1 LNSVPL
7 KDQQARQQIVNKL
20 DTCILVEAGAGS
32 GKTSSLV
39 DRMVAL
45 IRDDRCRAESMAAIT
60 FTRKAAQELR
70 GRFQVELERAFAKE
84 TEDTQ
89 REMLGRGLEELDRCF
104 LGTVHSFCATILRE
118 RPIEANLDPDF
129 EELDDIEDAFL
140 LERAWDEY
148 LVSVQNGSPE
158 LLEGLQKLD
167 VDALDLQAYYRVLST
182 YTDVEVV
189 SAHVP
194 WPDVT
199 AARRELYALLDWAR
213 SVVPQNPPVKGWDG
227 LQELLRTALRRRS
240 VFDLNDDI
248 ILLRLLADID
258 RSGGITLN
266 RWNSPE
272 DAKQAKDRFETFRN
286 DYLEPAIGQWREYRH
301 APIIE
306 FILPAI
312 AHYEKLKMEKSRL
325 NYQDLLINTA
335 TLLRQNPEVRSYF
348 QGRYTHLLVD
358 EFQDTDP
365 IQAEIMFY
373 LTGQDQSETEWRML
387 QPRPGSLFVVGDP
400 KQSIYRF
407 RRADIDTYN
416 EVKRLIVASGGAVL
430 HLTTNFRSLDALG
443 EWANPVFR
451 TLLSDNETRFQAAFE
466 GLDTV
471 RVAAG
476 DHQCGLR
483 KISIPKVERNK
494 ADEIA
499 RVDAARIA
507 TFISKAL
514 AGGMSFS
521 RTDEERLAGLTE
533 KPRPRDFLIL
543 MRYKANMDLYA
554 SALESRGILYQ
565 IAGGEGFSQSP
576 ELLNLLKLLRSLL
589 DPGDPVRL
597 VAVLR
602 GRFFG
607 ISDSQLYRFKR
618 AGGSFDIYSDIPEL
632 DPGDRDVFTWAY
644 EQLRRFREWTQN
656 LPVSAAVEA
665 IMTELGSVPDALT
678 GELGRSR
685 AGRLVQCLELLAD
698 AERKGKT
705 SLAVLVEYLANLVDV
720 GIEEEINIAP
730 WENDY
735 VRIMNLHK
743 AKGLEAPVV
752 FLANPAKNASHT
764 PTVHICRTDGMPRG
778 FFVIENM
785 WGYAREVLGQPVG
798 WDAYC
803 ETEQQYLNAEENRLL
818 YVAATRAKEL
828 LVVSTYEGKPEISP
842 WSPFEAHLAD
852 VPALEECGDDEE
864 TAGADKKIELR
875 AGDFDKAKAAI
886 QSIRNIINVASYSHV
901 PVTSLVQDQESAPA
915 RVATRRG
922 QSWGNVIHR
931 MLDACARGTV
941 PDMEQLAARALE
953 EERRNPEEAP
963 RVLQEVGRVLDSPL
977 WKRAMDSSQHYSEVP
992 FYTDIKID
1000 KPGDTD
1006 EDTVISGTIDLVF
1019 KEGDGWVIVD
1029 FKTDTVSGEQ
1039 QLASLVNYYAP
1050 QLELY
1055 RKAWESV
1062 VGEPVHEVGLNFTS
1076 ISKFLTVKNL
1086 TELQAQTLASQQGH
1100 YLQIG
1105 DRAWEIEP
1113 QAEVVAP
1120 SWSDLLEEIIDE
1132 ECCRIVANFVE
1143 KGIRPPDRVGFE
1155 LINDRVEV
1163 IAEAEVAWEQEMVA
1177 LLRTDQQEFKGIFD
1191 AAGWKAYVADS
1202 GIIAEMEKALS
1213 RSKL

>member
-1 LNSVPL
+1 VPL
-7 KDQQARQQIVNKL
+7 KDELARQQIVHDL
-20 DTCILVEAGAGS
+20 DTCLIVEAGAGS

-39 DRMVAL
+39 GRMVAL
-45 IRDDRCRAESMAAIT
+45 IREGRCRSENMAAIT

-70 GRFQVELERAFAKE
+70 GRFQVALEKACANEADGLK
-84 TEDTQ
+84 
-89 REMLGRGLEELDRCF
+89 RERLGRGLEELDRCF

-129 EELDDIEDAFL
+129 EELDDIEDALL

-148 LVSVQNGSPE
+148 LMSVQNDSPE

-167 VDALDLQAYYRVLST
+167 VDARDLKAYYRALST

-189 SAHVP
+189 RVHVP
-194 WPDVT
+194 QPDMA
-199 AARRELYALLDWAR
+199 AARREFYALLDWAEA
-213 SVVPQNPPVKGWDG
+213 VLPQNPPVKGWDG
-227 LQELLRTALRRRS
+227 LQELLRTALRRRN
-240 VFDLNDDI
+240 VFDLNDDLV
-248 ILLRLLADID
+248 LLRLLADID

-272 DAKQAKDRFETFRN
+272 DAKHAKERFETFRN
-286 DYLEPAIGQWREYRH
+286 DHLEPALRQWREYRH

-312 AHYEKLKMEKSRL
+312 TYYEELKREKSRL

-335 TLLRQNPEVRSYF
+335 TLLGQNPEVRSCV

-373 LTGQDQSETEWRML
+373 LTGQDKSETDWRRL

-430 HLTTNFRSLDALG
+430 HLTTNFRSLDVLG
-443 EWANPVFR
+443 AWANPVFR

-466 GLDTV
+466 GLDTI

-476 DHQCGLR
+476 DYQCGLR
-483 KISIPKVERNK
+483 KISIPKIKYNK
-494 ADEIA
+494 AEEIA
-499 RVDAARIA
+499 KVDADRIA
-507 TFISKAL
+507 AFISQAL

-554 SALESRGILYQ
+554 SALESRGIPYQ
-565 IAGGEGFSQSP
+565 IAGSEGFSQSP
-576 ELLNLLKLLRSLL
+576 ELLDLLKLLRSLL

-607 ISDSQLYRFKR
+607 ISDSQLYRFKK
-618 AGGSFDIYSDIPEL
+618 ADGSFDIYSDIPEL
-632 DPGDRDVFTWAY
+632 DPGDRDIFTWAY
-644 EQLRRFREWTQN
+644 EQLRRFREWTQH
-656 LPVSAAVEA
+656 LPVSAALEA
-665 IMTELGSVPDALT
+665 IMAELGCVPDALT

-698 AERKGKT
+698 AERQGTT
-705 SLAVLVEYLANLVDV
+705 SFAGLVDYLANLVDV
-720 GIEEEINIAP
+720 GIEEEIAIAP
-730 WENDY
+730 GESDY

-752 FLANPAKNASHT
+752 FLANPAKNTSHT
-764 PTVHICRTDGMPRG
+764 PTTHICRTDGTPSG

-818 YVAATRAKEL
+818 YVAATRARDM
-828 LVVSTYEGKPEISP
+828 LVVSAYEGKPEISP

-852 VPALEECGDDEE
+852 VPELDVCGDDEE
-864 TAGADKKIELR
+864 AVGVYKWIDLKIAD
-875 AGDFDKAKAAI
+875 FNKAKADI
-886 QSIRNIINVASYSHV
+886 QTIRNIINVVSYSHV
-901 PVTSLVQDQESAPA
+901 PVTSLVQEQEQALA

-931 MLDACARGTV
+931 LLEACARGSV
-941 PDMEQLAARALE
+941 ADMEQLAARSLE
-953 EERRNPEEAP
+953 EERRNREEAP
-963 RVLQEVGRVLDSPL
+963 RVLQEVGRVLASPL

-992 FYTDIKID
+992 FYTDTKITEPEGTN
-1000 KPGDTD
+1000 K
-1006 EDTVISGTIDLVF
+1006 DTVVSGTIDLVF

-1029 FKTDTVSGEQ
+1029 FKTDAVSGDR
-1039 QLASLVNYYAP
+1039 QLEELISHYAL

-1055 RKAWESV
+1055 RKSWESV
-1062 VGEPVHEVGLNFTS
+1062 VGEPVDEVGLYLTS
-1076 ISKFLTVKNL
+1076 INKLLTVKNQ
-1086 TELQAQTLASQQGH
+1086 TELQAQAPVLQQG
-1100 YLQIG
+1100 YYIQIG
-1105 DRAWEIEP
+1105 DSGWSIEP
-1113 QAEVVAP
+1113 QAAVVAT
-1120 SWSDLLEEIIDE
+1120 SKSDPLE
-1132 ECCRIVANFVE
+1132 
-1143 KGIRPPDRVGFE
+1143 
-1155 LINDRVEV
+1155 
-1163 IAEAEVAWEQEMVA
+1163 
-1177 LLRTDQQEFKGIFD
+1177 
-1191 AAGWKAYVADS
+1191 
-1202 GIIAEMEKALS
+1202 
-1213 RSKL
+1213 

>member
-1 LNSVPL
+1 MPCGEHGCYHFHQKGGTGTEGPVSGSVRKGLANEANGL
-7 KDQQARQQIVNKL
+7 KR
-20 DTCILVEAGAGS
+20 
-32 GKTSSLV
+32 
-39 DRMVAL
+39 
-45 IRDDRCRAESMAAIT
+45 
-60 FTRKAAQELR
+60 
-70 GRFQVELERAFAKE
+70 ER
-84 TEDTQ
+84 
-89 REMLGRGLEELDRCF
+89 LGRGLEELDRCF

-129 EELDDIEDAFL
+129 EELDDIEDALL

-158 LLEGLQKLD
+158 LLEGLQELD
-167 VDALDLQAYYRVLST
+167 VDVRDLQDYYRVLST
-182 YTDVEVV
+182 YTDVDVV
-189 SAHVP
+189 IAHVP
-194 WPDVT
+194 CPDMA
-199 AARRELYALLDWAR
+199 AARQELYALLDWAEKAI
-213 SVVPQNPPVKGWDG
+213 PEEAPEHGWDS
-227 LQELLRTALRRRS
+227 LQELLRTALRRRRI
-240 VFDLNDDI
+240 FDLDDDI
-248 ILLRLLADID
+248 VLLRLLADID

-286 DYLEPAIGQWREYRH
+286 GYLEPALRQRREYRH

-312 AHYEKLKMEKSRL
+312 AHYGELKMEKSRL

-335 TLLRQNPEVRSYF
+335 TLLGQNPEVCAYF
-348 QGRYTHLLVD
+348 QGRYTHLMVD

-373 LTGQDQSETEWRML
+373 LTGQEQSEKDWRML

-416 EVKRLIVASGGAVL
+416 EVKRLIVAGGGAVL

-471 RVAAG
+471 RAVAG
-476 DHQCGLR
+476 DYQCGLR
-483 KISIPKVERNK
+483 KISIPKIKYHK
-494 ADEIA
+494 AEEIA
-499 RVDAARIA
+499 RVDADRIA
-507 TFISKAL
+507 ACISQAL

-533 KPRPRDFLIL
+533 KPRPVDFLIL

-554 SALESRGILYQ
+554 SALESRGIPYQ

-576 ELLNLLKLLRSLL
+576 ELLDLLKLLRSLL
-589 DPGDPVRL
+589 DPGDAVRL

-607 ISDSQLYRFKR
+607 ISDSRLYRFKR
-618 AGGSFDIYSDIPEL
+618 DGGSFDIYSDIPEL
-632 DPGDRDVFTWAY
+632 AAGDRDVFTWAY

-656 LPVSAAVEA
+656 LPISAALDA
-665 IMTELGSVPDALT
+665 IMAALGSVPAALT

-705 SLAVLVEYLANLVDV
+705 SLVGLVERLANLVNV

-730 WENDY
+730 WESDY

-764 PTVHICRTDGMPRG
+764 PAVHICRTDGTPRG

-785 WGYAREVLGQPVG
+785 RGYAREVLGQPVG
-798 WDAYC
+798 WDAHC
-803 ETEQQYLNAEENRLL
+803 ETEQQYLSAEENRLL
-818 YVAATRAKEL
+818 YVAATRARDM

-842 WSPFEAHLAD
+842 WGPFDVFLDD
-852 VPALEECGDDEE
+852 VPELDACGDDEE
-864 TAGADKKIELR
+864 AAGAEKGMGLGT
-875 AGDFDKAKAAI
+875 GDFDKAKDDI
-886 QSIRNIINVASYSHV
+886 QTIRSIINVASYNHV
-901 PVTSLVQDQESAPA
+901 PVTSFVHEKESAPT

-931 MLDACARGTV
+931 LLDFCARGSAANIEV
-941 PDMEQLAARALE
+941 LA
-953 EERRNPEEAP
+953 
-963 RVLQEVGRVLDSPL
+963 GRVLVEEGRDPATANIAVQEVVRVLGSPF
-977 WKRAMDSSQHYSEVP
+977 WRRAVDSSQHYSEVP
-992 FYTDIKID
+992 FYADIKID
-1000 KPGDTD
+1000 KPEDKN

-1019 KEGDGWVIVD
+1019 KEEDGWVIAD
-1029 FKTDTVSGEQ
+1029 FKTDTVRGER
-1039 QLASLVNYYAP
+1039 QLDELAAYYAP
-1050 QLELY
+1050 QLEMY

-1062 VGEPVHEVGLNFTS
+1062 VAEPVRETGLYFTS
-1076 ISKFLTVKNL
+1076 VNRWVIVK
-1086 TELQAQTLASQQGH
+1086 
-1100 YLQIG
+1100 
-1105 DRAWEIEP
+1105 
-1113 QAEVVAP
+1113 V
-1120 SWSDLLEEIIDE
+1120 
-1132 ECCRIVANFVE
+1132 
-1143 KGIRPPDRVGFE
+1143 
-1155 LINDRVEV
+1155 
-1163 IAEAEVAWEQEMVA
+1163 
-1177 LLRTDQQEFKGIFD
+1177 
-1191 AAGWKAYVADS
+1191 
-1202 GIIAEMEKALS
+1202 
-1213 RSKL
+1213 